1 VAATELSESIVD
13 DTLFASSETPQVWTH
28 PKRIPPAGDISP
40 DAALSFPEPEI
51 VLPSVEHEPEETS
64 PQQADPLNAAEA
76 NTAEREEALNIAS
89 ASEIEFDLGDDMPSM
104 MAEPVAAERAPE
116 QDLAMQIELET
127 RAALAEPQIDWS
139 VSDSAGELPVEPEPD
154 PEATL
159 AALDLSLPEPPPV
172 AEIAAPET
180 TPAESLAATT
190 ATNEA
195 EHDDDKPDFVLQAER
210 AARRGRVMTIVY
222 SLLILILLPLC
233 LGQLAI
239 VNRNSLA
246 AHYPQTLP
254 LLKQVCAPLHCEIRL
269 PARIDQIS
277 IEANEL
283 QSLDADRNLF
293 QLNVQLLNTSSA
305 PMAWPHLELQLNDS
319 KDKPVILKSFAPKD
333 YLPEGTDAVKGIAGH
348 GDQQVKIYFELSTSK
363 ASGYHVA
370 AFYPDI
376 PLISCGFPACLPGE
390 PDRTRLS
397 GR

>member
-1 VAATELSESIVD
+1 
-13 DTLFASSETPQVWTH
+13 
-28 PKRIPPAGDISP
+28 
-40 DAALSFPEPEI
+40 
-51 VLPSVEHEPEETS
+51 
-64 PQQADPLNAAEA
+64 
-76 NTAEREEALNIAS
+76 
-89 ASEIEFDLGDDMPSM
+89 
-104 MAEPVAAERAPE
+104 
-116 QDLAMQIELET
+116 
-127 RAALAEPQIDWS
+127 
-139 VSDSAGELPVEPEPD
+139 
-154 PEATL
+154 
-159 AALDLSLPEPPPV
+159 
-172 AEIAAPET
+172 
-180 TPAESLAATT
+180 
-190 ATNEA
+190 
-195 EHDDDKPDFVLQAER
+195 
-210 AARRGRVMTIVY
+210 MTIVY

-233 LGQLAI
+233 LAQLAI

-370 AFYPDI
+370 AFYP
-376 PLISCGFPACLPGE
+376 
-390 PDRTRLS
+390 
-397 GR
+397 